1 MKFNYDAIV
10 KKPKPASKRNIYS
23 FLISEWGVTS
33 LYLVKEDSA
42 ILTLWLVWTSLP
54 LTEALLLVL
63 LVGCQGAQQ
72 EQVNEMKLSILWLFS
87 RKV

>member
-33 LYLVKEDSA
+33 LNMIMIQDPANL
-42 ILTLWLVWTSLP
+42 SL
-54 LTEALLLVL
+54 
-63 LVGCQGAQQ
+63 
-72 EQVNEMKLSILWLFS
+72 
-87 RKV
+87 